1 MGFVVIGDAAELY
14 GQAEELVVAL
24 AFHRFASL
32 AAEPFGDDGCVGDA
46 FEGLRVFLLHH
57 RFHRLTQIIYIFSFC
72 MASEFK
78 FISV

>member
-46 FEGLRVFLLHH
+46 FEGLRVFLFTTHIVILNNS
-57 RFHRLTQIIYIFSFC
+57 LVILSIAKDLCTSTL
-72 MASEFK
+72 
-78 FISV
+78 